1 MKTLFKENP
10 KLLVLIILGIIF
22 SLISFLYEYVINYNN
37 ALLFHT
43 IITIDILL
51 LLIDI
56 YYLSY
61 LVNKKIGKS
70 VVNSAIFSLLYI
82 NFFTGGIMYLAEDNA
97 SLEVLLKTI
106 KILLYIS
113 PNIIIILPIICVIC
127 MVLG

>member
-1 MKTLFKENP
+1 MKTLFKEHP
-10 KLLVLIILGIIF
+10 KLLVLIIVGIIF

-37 ALLFHT
+37 TLLFLI

-51 LLIDI
+51 LLINI

-97 SLEVLLKTI
+97 SLELLLKTI

-113 PNIIIILPIICVIC
+113 PNIIIILPIIYVIC

>member
-1 MKTLFKENP
+1 MKTLFKEHP